1 MHNRG
6 RVERNAGQ
14 AWSREGVNAKRL
26 ARRKE
31 QQRRVS
37 DITQDRV
44 KGRAREGQGRGND
57 EGAQPG
63 GWWAKEHSR
72 VEGMAGGQ
80 KQGGK
85 HGPGRG
91 MVCQVRSGQ
100 GNTEQGKAGRAG
112 RAGKGRAEQSRAT

>member
-1 MHNRG
+1 M
-6 RVERNAGQ
+6 
-14 AWSREGVNAKRL
+14 

-91 MVCQVRSGQ
+91 MVCQVRAGQ

-112 RAGKGRAEQSRAT
+112 RAGKGRAGQSRAEQSRAGLHRAWQATAWHSEGRGKR